1 MQRIA
6 TGLAA
11 LALAV
16 GVYYFASPPAAV
28 TGLRDAIIRGD
39 KIELGDRVDFTR
51 VRQSLKEQVNTLIL
65 GKSYEKLTS
74 TPFGSFAA
82 GVASKLMEGMLDSF
96 VSPAGLAELAKGRLP
111 SDESSPPESASAPQ
125 EPEPSEKSE
134 PKEQPFYR
142 ARIDRESLDRF
153 SAWVP
158 AEDGGEIRF
167 VFRREGI
174 GWKLTDII
182 LPNGS

>member
-1 MQRIA
+1 MRIA
-6 TGLAA
+6 IGIAI
-11 LALAV
+11 LALTIGA
-16 GVYYFASPPAAV
+16 YYLASPPAAV
-28 TGLRDAIIRGD
+28 SGLRDAIIRGD

-65 GKSYEKLTS
+65 GKSYEKLAS
-74 TPFGSFAA
+74 TPFGSFAI

-96 VSPAGLAELAKGRLP
+96 VTPAGLAELAKGRIP
-111 SDESSPPESASAPQ
+111 SDDPDAPEPSSDPSK
-125 EPEPSEKSE
+125 PEPSERPEE
-134 PKEQPFYR
+134 PFSR

-158 AEDGGEIRF
+158 ADMGGEIRF
-167 VFRREGI
+167 VFRHQGL

-182 LPNGS
+182 LPANG